1 MSGPEARRS
10 PRVRLEIPLAVDG
23 EGRSGRAHT
32 VVVNRYGALILCS
45 LRFPEDA
52 MIKVQN
58 TAAGNVTLCRVA
70 FCGGEDL
77 PGLYK
82 LGIEIMGNVAGFW
95 GSDFESLGALGG
107 PAPAAQPA
115 LHS

>member
-1 MSGPEARRS
+1 MTGPEARRS
-10 PRVRLEIPLAVDG
+10 PRVRLEIPLLVDG

-32 VVVNRYGALILCS
+32 LVVNRYGALILSS
-45 LRFPEDA
+45 LPFPEDA

-58 TAAGNVTLCRVA
+58 ADGGGVTLCRVA
-70 FCGGEDL
+70 FNGGEEL

-95 GSDFESLGALGG
+95 GRDFDYRSSPGKAGFLFHEVS
-107 PAPAAQPA
+107 
-115 LHS
+115 